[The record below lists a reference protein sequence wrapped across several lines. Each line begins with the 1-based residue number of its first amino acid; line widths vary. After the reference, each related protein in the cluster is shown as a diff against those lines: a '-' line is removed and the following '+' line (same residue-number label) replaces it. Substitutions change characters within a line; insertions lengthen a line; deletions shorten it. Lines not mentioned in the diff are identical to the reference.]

1 MTVDQQ
7 IPPSKTEAP
16 VPAPR
21 LENGRWA
28 GFNHLLMARLLELK
42 REPEVIFWVFVFPI
56 LLALGL
62 GIAFRG
68 RPAEVS
74 RVAVGAGPDSGRA
87 MEVFK
92 RSPLHASVHAEELP
106 SVQAFNQLRL
116 GKYDLV
122 VIPQSGGMVYRYD

>member
-1 MTVDQQ
+1 MTVAQQ

-42 REPEVIFWVFVFPI
+42 REPEVVFWVFVFPI

-62 GIAFRG
+62 GIAFRNK
-68 RPAEVS
+68 PADVPWTAIVQS
-74 RVAVGAGPDSGRA
+74 QGPDNALTMIQPSPRSSTIRA
-87 MEVFK
+87 QVLD
-92 RSPLHASVHAEELP
+92 RNAALLG
-106 SVQAFNQLRL
+106 LRL
-116 GKYDLV
+116 GK
-122 VIPQSGGMVYRYD
+122 